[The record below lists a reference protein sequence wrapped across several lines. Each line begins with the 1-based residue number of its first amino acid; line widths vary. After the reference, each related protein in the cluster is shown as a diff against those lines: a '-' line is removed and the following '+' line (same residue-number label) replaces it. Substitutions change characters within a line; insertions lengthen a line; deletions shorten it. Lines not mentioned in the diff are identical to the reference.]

1 MAFFY
6 TFVNNIYKSKLNWSF
21 TMEEMSQNPDQE
33 TLNYVF
39 NQTMLRIKDPEKS
52 IDFYTK
58 VLGMTILKKL
68 DFPDFKFSLYFLAY
82 LRNEDDPV
90 PENNQERFA
99 YTLSQKA
106 VLELTHNWGTE
117 DDEDFS
123 HHDGNSDP
131 RGFGHIG
138 ITVPDVYKAC
148 ARFEELGVEFQKKPD
163 DGNMKGLA
171 FIKDP
176 DGYWIEIL
184 SAKGLASTI

>member
-1 MAFFY
+1 
-6 TFVNNIYKSKLNWSF
+6 
-21 TMEEMSQNPDQE
+21 MEEMSQKPDEE
-33 TLNYVF
+33 TKKYIF

-52 IDFYTK
+52 LNFYTDI
-58 VLGMTILKKL
+58 LGMTLLKKL
-68 DFPDFKFSLYFLAY
+68 DFPEYKFSLYFLSY
-82 LRNEDDPV
+82 LRPNDDPV
-90 PENNQERFA
+90 PENKNDRFA

-117 DDEDFS
+117 NDENFS

-138 ITVPDVYKAC
+138 ITVPDVYEAC
-148 ARFEELGVEFQKKPD
+148 LRFETKGVEFQKKPD

-176 DGYWIEIL
+176 DGYWIEVL
-184 SAKGLASTI
+184 SAEGLSSTI